1 MRQVDIINVIRT
13 LLQDRSHTYSQIG
26 QALERHDIYI
36 DKRTIQRYINKLRE
50 QSDVAV
56 IESTTGNGREKQF
69 QLKTTDK
76 AKQSADVTMVH
87 RAVRQLRSLDD
98 DAVKK
103 AVKLLENAFRSSL
116 SRVSITQSQM
126 PYIEIG
132 EYTGPGVDI
141 SILDAV
147 VDAIKAAMNIGF
159 TYRGLDI
166 NAVLPLR
173 VIEYKGRLYVVCWS
187 NEFDRYEPYRL
198 DGMSHLRLGKVKS
211 NPKTFDFD
219 EFMSTRFGLW
229 EGDPKGSWKVVVE
242 IADPSTADNFRERTW
257 HPSQQITDIPG
268 GGIRIT
274 MQCGLSPELTS
285 WILHWMPK
293 ITIIEPQLL
302 RDRVRAVLQQGID
315 SLA

>member
-1 MRQVDIINVIRT
+1 MRQVDIINEIRT
-13 LLQDRSHTYSQIG
+13 LLLRGSYTYDQIG
-26 QALERHDIYI
+26 KALEERDILVN
-36 DKRTIQRYINKLRE
+36 KRTIQRYIDKLRQ

-56 IESTTGNGREKQF
+56 IASSTGTGREKQF
-69 QLKTTDK
+69 RLKRTGK
-76 AKQSADVTMVH
+76 ASETAAITMIH
-87 RAVRQLRSLDD
+87 RAVRQLRTLDND
-98 DAVKK
+98 SVVK
-103 AVKLLENAFRSSL
+103 AVGLLDTAYHTSL

-132 EYTGPGVDI
+132 EYTGPGVDV

-147 VDAIKAAMNIGF
+147 VDAIKAATKIRF
-159 TYRGLDI
+159 HYRGLVM

-187 NEFDRYEPYRL
+187 NEFGRYEPYRL
-198 DGMSHLRLGKVKS
+198 DGMSHLKLGTVER
-211 NPKTFDFD
+211 NQKTFDFD
-219 EFMSTRFGLW
+219 EFMSMRFGLW
-229 EGDPKGSWKVVVE
+229 EGNPKGTHEVVVE
-242 IADPSTADNFRERTW
+242 IADPSTAANFRERTW

-274 MQCGLSPELTS
+274 MHCGLSPELTS

-302 RDRVRAVLQQGID
+302 RDRVREVLQQGMD